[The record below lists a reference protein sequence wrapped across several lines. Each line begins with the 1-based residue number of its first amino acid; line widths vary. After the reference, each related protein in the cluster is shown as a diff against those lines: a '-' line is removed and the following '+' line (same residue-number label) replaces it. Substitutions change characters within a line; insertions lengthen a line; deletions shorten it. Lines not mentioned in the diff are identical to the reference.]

1 MARNEPGQEL
11 QDGQKNSLLES
22 VRGAS
27 EDMDRPGELLG
38 EAGRLDQGWAG
49 YISLD
54 QV

>member
-11 QDGQKNSLLES
+11 QGGQKNSLLES
-22 VRGAS
+22 VRGPC
-27 EDMDRPGELLG
+27 EDKDRPEELLG

-54 QV
+54 RV